1 MVQIKLLFQR
11 FVHVS
16 FYIYLWFYVFLVLT
30 SHFVQILLQRNLF
43 SVA

>member
-16 FYIYLWFYVFLVLT
+16 FNIYLWFMVFWYLLVIL
-30 SHFVQILLQRNLF
+30 FNFLLQRNLF